1 MLKKL
6 ILTVLFFALAG
17 CGESLMQSDNKL
29 DAVIAAPKSHK
40 ILLEN
45 DRVRV
50 LEVVIQPGEKEPA
63 HTHSLPSVM
72 HVDEPSQIQ
81 YYDAEGKMVF
91 DSRTSDKPRTSPTT
105 SWLEPEGLHAVE
117 NVGDKPFHAIRVE
130 LKK

>member
-1 MLKKL
+1 
-6 ILTVLFFALAG
+6 
-17 CGESLMQSDNKL
+17 MQSDNKL

-63 HTHSLPSVM
+63 HTHSLPSVL
-72 HVDEPSQIQ
+72 HIDEPSQIL
-81 YYDAEGKMVF
+81 YYDAEGKMIF
-91 DSRTSDKPRTSPTT
+91 DSRMSNELRTSPIT
-105 SWLEPEGLHAVE
+105 SYLDPEGLHAVE

>member
-1 MLKKL
+1 
-6 ILTVLFFALAG
+6 
-17 CGESLMQSDNKL
+17 MQSDNKL

-63 HTHSLPSVM
+63 HTHSLPSVL
-72 HVDEPSQIQ
+72 HVDELSQIQ
-81 YYDAEGKMVF
+81 YYDAEGKVVF
-91 DSRTSDKPRTSPTT
+91 DSRTSNEPRTPPMT